1 MLLNVIGQCIVDE
14 KEKIPF
20 CHNYPDEP
28 NNKYSS
34 KTYSEVYVPFI
45 RLGVFWY
52 VHYMKKID
60 QW

>member
-1 MLLNVIGQCIVDE
+1 MLLNVIEQYIVDE

-45 RLGVFWY
+45 GLRVF
-52 VHYMKKID
+52 
-60 QW
+60 